1 MDAQQQPVATAE
13 ALGRI
18 EEMILPGLSAVLDS
32 LIDAASLARPGDDAE
47 RYASELRSI
56 ATQLHRL
63 QQEVEAVL
71 PQSCVEQARQ
81 RANAA

>member
-1 MDAQQQPVATAE
+1 MDAQEQPVAMDRAF
-13 ALGRI
+13 GRI

-56 ATQLHRL
+56 ATELHRL
-63 QQEVEAVL
+63 QKEVEAVL
-71 PQSCVEQARQ
+71 PPSCVEQARQ
-81 RANAA
+81 RATAA